1 MRIIYKDS
9 DGVKVI
15 IPSPHYKG
23 TLEQLAKKR
32 VPRNIPNDI
41 FETYYLERVPEEVA
55 KNYPYFEYKIVSDDS
70 VPTDRYFRNA
80 WDIKSGKVVTDITKA
95 KELKKEYLRQ
105 ERKPLLESLD
115 IEIMKNIKDST
126 KVDEIES
133 QKQKLRDITS
143 DIDKIKNVDEL
154 KLFKIEA

>member
-23 TLEQLAKKR
+23 TIDELAKKR
-32 VPRNIPNDI
+32 VP
-41 FETYYLERVPEEVA
+41 EGLA
-55 KNYPYFEYKIVSDDS
+55 YKIVSDDS
-70 VPTDRYFRNA
+70 IPADRYFRNA

-95 KELKKEYLRQ
+95 KEIKKEILRQ
-105 ERKPLLESLD
+105 ERKEFFTAND
-115 IEIMKNIKDST
+115 ILFTEAVEEQDVEKL
-126 KVDEIES
+126 
-133 QKQKLRDITS
+133 QKFRAERQRLKDITKQVDS
-143 DIDKIKNVDEL
+143 IKSVDEL